1 MQNMYKINPMI
12 TYKKFN
18 IIRWI
23 IIYMVNIVKIDKYK
37 ITDQIKIN

>member
-1 MQNMYKINPMI
+1 MYKINPMI